1 MRVQNDN
8 NGKSSY
14 WVINPDAKP
23 GKSTRR
29 GRSGSVDGQPK
40 DGKRKPRAKK
50 LHQSTDDILT
60 LSPLSM
66 KLKQNRSC
74 DNLLNVGSPCSSTD
88 SISNIDDYHS
98 PIDFSYF
105 GENFNRPRS
114 ASNIS
119 TQSSINGSMT
129 PVQID
134 IEEDLRLE
142 ENQLQYD
149 FHMAEETANMV
160 ESINLDD
167 SMKLMKP
174 GESKYSVNDQPL
186 IQRPKSDS
194 FGSGDS
200 GYESPAY
207 FSPPQPNNPQILPL
221 NKMTSPNAVP
231 AKPPPTYNQALTGQ
245 MRPNQQMQNQ
255 MSGYFTQ
262 QQPSNRINF
271 PQTST
276 APRLKHPPLN
286 TSPLSSSS
294 QSNFNQTLFP
304 QAQPQ
309 SMRYPTNM
317 MQNSGMPS
325 YNPYLKNTNIVA
337 PNVTI
342 NINSNMPPQ
351 QRQLS
356 SQSHVQ
362 RTHFNNFNYDI
373 PSDLTQVKLYDFDDK
388 QQLANDLDAI
398 IKNDLLTSNNNSV
411 PSTQLNSVPSTQT
424 TYLNY
429 PSAGH
434 NWVR

>member
-1 MRVQNDN
+1 
-8 NGKSSY
+8 
-14 WVINPDAKP
+14 
-23 GKSTRR
+23 
-29 GRSGSVDGQPK
+29 
-40 DGKRKPRAKK
+40 
-50 LHQSTDDILT
+50 
-60 LSPLSM
+60 
-66 KLKQNRSC
+66 
-74 DNLLNVGSPCSSTD
+74 
-88 SISNIDDYHS
+88 
-98 PIDFSYF
+98 
-105 GENFNRPRS
+105 
-114 ASNIS
+114 
-119 TQSSINGSMT
+119 MT

-262 QQPSNRINF
+262 QQPSNRISF